1 MELVDPGQRVDADDA
16 EELFETRGKM
26 ERSNGHLL
34 YQLIDPL
41 EPRIVD
47 MVQSHED
54 EQEALL
60 NGTEGFVEDQQIVA
74 LCQHLLL
81 PSGAKAHMRSYHVP
95 AQFVWI
101 YHRFLLP
108 PCMD

>member
-1 MELVDPGQRVDADDA
+1 MGLHQAEGFLDQFMELVDPGQRVDADDA

-47 MVQSHED
+47 MVKSHED

-60 NGTEGFVEDQQIVA
+60 NATKGFVEDHQSVA
-74 LCQHLLL
+74 LYQPLLL
-81 PSGAKAHMRSYHVP
+81 PSGPYTHMRSH
-95 AQFVWI
+95 
-101 YHRFLLP
+101 H
-108 PCMD
+108 